1 MKCGTDTACQ
11 WYNCKDEPGTKFCKP
26 CYQKNQLDLAA
37 AAGTTCVKCGTDTA
51 CQWYNC
57 KDEPGTKFC
66 KPCYQKNS
74 YEKKKAAKANDK

>member
-1 MKCGTDTACQ
+1 MVSGM
-11 WYNCKDEPGTKFCKP
+11 
-26 CYQKNQLDLAA
+26 
-37 AAGTTCVKCGTDTA
+37 
-51 CQWYNC
+51 YNC